1 MPPVLVNS
9 EKTGGTSGT
18 CAGGEGGRH
27 PVVHL
32 VIRIYSR
39 GMLLFLDL
47 GWLPR
52 RCMPIVSIVQHCDME
67 LPSLAIDGVWLH
79 LP

>member
-1 MPPVLVNS
+1 MGLPPVLVGS

-18 CAGGEGGRH
+18 CAGCEGARH
-27 PVVHL
+27 PIVH
-32 VIRIYSR
+32 
-39 GMLLFLDL
+39 LDL

-52 RCMPIVSIVQHCDME
+52 HHVPLVSIIQHCDMD
-67 LPSLAIDGVWLH
+67 LPSLAIDRVWLH